1 MKKDWGDD
9 LRGQHLERSC
19 PALHTLGLVSGR
31 PESVLQKFKT
41 LGIII
46 NQQDHRIIVGP
57 RRDMLVHGFQQL
69 WLADW
74 LCQVIRGPPSETPVL
89 LIYSREKV
97 YGDYGCVPLIPPLHQ

>member
-9 LRGQHLERSC
+9 LRGQLLQRYC

-74 LCQVIRGPPSETPVL
+74 LDQGIPGAQSEAHVL
-89 LIYSREKV
+89 LIYDRKNDDGHCGS
-97 YGDYGCVPLIPPLHQ
+97 

>member
-69 WLADW
+69 WLADC
-74 LCQVIRGPPSETPVL
+74 LDQIIRGPPTE
-89 LIYSREKV
+89 
-97 YGDYGCVPLIPPLHQ
+97 PPLLLFFHPQNNYRHSSSVPPLPHPP